1 MNPEN
6 LHYTLVV
13 GASSNP
19 ERYAYKAIKQL
30 NANGFPVLAFGLK
43 NDSVDGIEIQTHL
56 QFSNPID
63 TITMYVGPD
72 RQQSLI
78 PELLKL
84 HPRRI
89 IFNPGTENPS
99 FIQQAQQRGIIIEIA
114 CTLVLLSTGQ
124 YDA

>member
-6 LHYTLVV
+6 SLFTLVV

-30 NANGFPVLAFGLK
+30 NAHGYPVLAFGLK
-43 NDSVDGIEIQTHL
+43 NDSVDGIEIQTNLH
-56 QFSNPID
+56 FSEPID

-72 RQQSLI
+72 RQQAII

-84 HPRRI
+84 NPRRI

-99 FIQQAQQRGIIIEIA
+99 FIQQAQQQGIITEIA
-114 CTLVLLSTGQ
+114 CTLVLLSTDQ
-124 YDA
+124 YNA

>member
-6 LHYTLVV
+6 SLFTLVV

-30 NANGFPVLAFGLK
+30 NAHGYPVLAFGLK
-43 NDSVDGIEIQTHL
+43 NDSVDGIEIQTNLH
-56 QFSNPID
+56 FSEPID

-72 RQQSLI
+72 RQQAII
-78 PELLKL
+78 PELFKL
-84 HPRRI
+84 NPRRI

-99 FIQQAQQRGIIIEIA
+99 FIQQAQQQGIITEIA
-114 CTLVLLSTGQ
+114 CTLVLLSTDQ
-124 YDA
+124 YNA

>member
-6 LHYTLVV
+6 LPYTLVV

-30 NANGFPVLAFGLK
+30 NAKGYPVLAFGLK

-56 QFSNPID
+56 QFSTPID

-99 FIQQAQQRGIIIEIA
+99 FIQQAQKQGIITEIA
-114 CTLVLLSTGQ
+114 CTLVLLSTDQ
-124 YDA
+124 YNA

>member
-6 LHYTLVV
+6 SLFTLVV

-30 NANGFPVLAFGLK
+30 NAHGYPVLAFGLK
-43 NDSVDGIEIQTHL
+43 NDSVDGIEIQTNLH
-56 QFSNPID
+56 FSEPID

-72 RQQSLI
+72 RQQAII

-89 IFNPGTENPS
+89 IFNPGTENPT
-99 FIQQAQQRGIIIEIA
+99 FIQQAQQQGIITEIA
-114 CTLVLLSTGQ
+114 CTLVLLSTDQ
-124 YDA
+124 YNA

>member
-6 LHYTLVV
+6 LPYTLVV

-30 NANGFPVLAFGLK
+30 NANGIPVLAFGLK
-43 NDSVDGIEIQTHL
+43 NDSVDGIEIQNHL
-56 QFSNPID
+56 QFSTPID

-84 HPRRI
+84 NPRRI

-99 FIQQAQQRGIIIEIA
+99 FIQQAQQKGIITEIA

>member
-6 LHYTLVV
+6 LPYTLVV

-43 NDSVDGIEIQTHL
+43 NDSVDGIEIQNHL
-56 QFSNPID
+56 QFSTPID

-84 HPRRI
+84 NPRRI

-99 FIQQAQQRGIIIEIA
+99 FIQQAQQKGIITEIA